1 MLYTIPLYIHQNFDY
16 QNLVTLK
23 EEEEKE
29 KIWLSYWSFQHLAEI
44 LYILT
49 NKTWGKY
56 GKMNGFIF
64 IMVKILIFYI
74 IFVVFLDVL
83 NVLLFAV
90 ISLEYTYQLSFTGK
104 WISKGNYFFI
114 H

>member
-1 MLYTIPLYIHQNFDY
+1 MLYTIPHYIHQNFDY

-23 EEEEKE
+23 KEEEKE

-49 NKTWGKY
+49 NKTWGNY

-83 NVLLFAV
+83 NVLLFC
-90 ISLEYTYQLSFTGK
+90 S
-104 WISKGNYFFI
+104 YFFKI
-114 H
+114 LYISIIFHWEMN